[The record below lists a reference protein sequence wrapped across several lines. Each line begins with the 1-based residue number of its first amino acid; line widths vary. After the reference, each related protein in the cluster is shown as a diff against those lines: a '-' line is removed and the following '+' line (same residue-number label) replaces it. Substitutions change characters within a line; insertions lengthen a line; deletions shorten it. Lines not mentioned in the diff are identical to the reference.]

1 MYHRNRETPLNH
13 IVSEAF
19 LRISFMSDRA
29 RFMKQVFN
37 IDNYSDVDL
46 FFCVVAKHNIR
57 TQNKHVPVIDIK
69 NFKELL
75 STQNINSV
83 FHTIRNH
90 EYEDKLPFNA
100 EITLM
105 DVEYA
110 GFTFRL
116 PAIGWDDIQVT

>member
-1 MYHRNRETPLNH
+1 
-13 IVSEAF
+13 
-19 LRISFMSDRA
+19 MSDRA

-46 FFCVVAKHNIR
+46 FCCVVAKHNIR

-69 NFKELL
+69 KFKELL

-105 DVEYA
+105 EVEYA